1 MARTRDEARAR
12 ALRHRPRSIIIACSS
27 WASTSAA
34 PASTRTAPSGRDWVS
49 WAGRIPSSE
58 RSAPGVFECGL
69 EARQMLY
76 AGVVRTLEQYPPER
90 VRALGDA
97 IPRSGG

>member
-1 MARTRDEARAR
+1 
-12 ALRHRPRSIIIACSS
+12 
-27 WASTSAA
+27 
-34 PASTRTAPSGRDWVS
+34 
-49 WAGRIPSSE
+49 
-58 RSAPGVFECGL
+58 
-69 EARQMLY
+69 MLY